1 MIRASVQW
9 ESRETTVASNDN
21 FEALKGSP
29 LAQEMDEAE
38 VQALARLVDVRD
50 YADGEVLVHEGE
62 SSPTL
67 FVPLSG
73 KIALVKNDEHNQP
86 STLYVLKPGDLV
98 GELSFMDGEPR
109 YANLVASGPTRVL
122 TLDRNRF
129 EELLPT
135 HPVVA
140 YKAMR
145 AIMRVAHRVQR
156 RLSAQM
162 VDMQH
167 YLYRTGGKY

>member
-1 MIRASVQW
+1 MVSK
-9 ESRETTVASNDN
+9 ESI
-21 FEALKGSP
+21 EALRSTP
-29 LAQEMDEAE
+29 LAAEMDEAE
-38 VQALARLVDVRD
+38 ISALARVVEVRD
-50 YADGEVLVHEGE
+50 YPDGGVLVHEGE

-73 KIALVKNDEHNQP
+73 RISVVKPDELGEP
-86 STLYVLKPGDLV
+86 STLHILGPGDLA
-98 GELSFMDGEPR
+98 GELSFMDGAPR
-109 YANLVASGPTRVL
+109 YASMIASGPVRCL

-129 EELLPT
+129 EELLAT
-135 HPVVA
+135 HPVVV

-156 RLSAQM
+156 RLSRQM

-167 YLYRTGGKY
+167 YVYRTGAKY